1 MRSGLLVGHTVVG
14 EEWFGGCHTVVGEEW
29 FVGWSHSGG

>member
-1 MRSGLLVGHTVVG
+1 MDSGEVSSGLLVGHTVVG
-14 EEWFGGCHTVVGEEW
+14 EDW